1 MRRGIIAFAVAG
13 LSLGLCIT
21 PGITVEVAQA
31 AAGDFT
37 VSPTTVDFGT
47 VAVNVTKTIPVVIKN
62 VSTTTQTPNFSGG
75 APDDPTNFG
84 GSQNCAG
91 VPLAA
96 GGTCHFSYTF
106 TPKSVGAKTSSTTIG
121 IDNQTFA
128 ITFLG
133 CGGTIADCGTTTTST
148 TTTTKPTTTTTKP
161 TNPTQPAGPQQP
173 AGASTTTVAPPR
185 RGASHGRDPRG
196 RRRPHPD
203 RHRAR
208 VQTWRGRHRHT
219 TTRQTRPRLT
229 NRGGRWCRAVQLDHP
244 QVRAAGSIPVRR
256 DRSEVRTRVGP
267 VHNHGRDQVHR
278 FRLGHEPMG
287 HRAHRRDRVAR
298 HRRTRLPRLPARPR
312 NTAVPPLPA
321 SGDSEASSSDDES
334 AT

>member
-75 APDDPTNFG
+75 APNDPTNFG

-96 GGTCHFSYTF
+96 GGTCQFSYTF
-106 TPKSVGAKTSSTTIG
+106 TPTSVGAKTSSTTIG
-121 IDNQTFA
+121 IDSQTFA

-133 CGGTIADCGTTTTST
+133 CGGTSANCATTTTST

-161 TNPTQPAGPQQP
+161 TNPTQPAGTQP
-173 AGASTTTVAPPR
+173 AGASTTTVVRLGAPQATVATPEVAAGHTQTAIGRGFQPGEVVSATQQPDKLDLGSQTAAADGVVQFSWTIPKSEQPGPYLFVATGAKSGPVSAPFTITAATKSTDSDSDMSPWVITLIAAIAVLVLAGLVYLAYR
-185 RGASHGRDPRG
+185 RGRGTTGR
-196 RRRPHPD
+196 
-203 RHRAR
+203 
-208 VQTWRGRHRHT
+208 
-219 TTRQTRPRLT
+219 
-229 NRGGRWCRAVQLDHP
+229 
-244 QVRAAGSIPVRR
+244 
-256 DRSEVRTRVGP
+256 
-267 VHNHGRDQVHR
+267 
-278 FRLGHEPMG
+278 
-287 HRAHRRDRVAR
+287 
-298 HRRTRLPRLPARPR
+298 
-312 NTAVPPLPA
+312 TATAA
-321 SGDSEASSSDDES
+321 SGDSEASSDDES